1 MFNLSPASRGLPSGG
16 VRVAYVWN
24 APVLDWLSTGNNP
37 YAGLLAAALS
47 RLGVKLQ
54 PQEDT
59 GLAFIWRLRRTH
71 RVLHLNWIVRLY
83 QHRRPLAA
91 VARPAAFAF
100 WLGLARVLGYRIV
113 FTMHNLLPHEQIHPR
128 FDRLARRLVMA
139 LAHAV
144 ICHCDVARRQ
154 LAQAFGRRRAVYV
167 VPHGSFRDA
176 YPHDAHS
183 AEARRA
189 LDLSADAFVYG
200 YFGTFRALP
209 DPDARLLI
217 AGQPHPYYQGPL
229 GSQPIDDHRV
239 QAHFRFIANEKI
251 QIIMAAADVIV
262 LPFHSA
268 LTSGSAI
275 LALGH
280 GKPLVMPAV
289 GCLPELAG
297 SGPCAILYDQDDP
310 DGLLRALR
318 QGRELDLG
326 AARQAAL
333 EVDACLDWD
342 SIARLTLQAYGLPM
356 PVAGGP
362 DAPMLRTSPGSD

>member
-1 MFNLSPASRGLPSGG
+1 M
-16 VRVAYVWN
+16 
-24 APVLDWLSTGNNP
+24 
-37 YAGLLAAALS
+37 
-47 RLGVKLQ
+47 
-54 PQEDT
+54 
-59 GLAFIWRLRRTH
+59 
-71 RVLHLNWIVRLY
+71 LHLNWIVRLY

-91 VARPAAFAF
+91 VARLAAFAF
-100 WLGLARVLGYRIV
+100 WRGLARVLGYRIV

-128 FDRLARRLVMA
+128 FDRLARRLVIA

-167 VPHGSFRDA
+167 IPHGSFRDA

-183 AEARRA
+183 AGARRA
-189 LDLSADAFVYG
+189 LDLPADAFVYG
-200 YFGTFRALP
+200 YFGNIRAYKGVERLIETFRALP

-239 QAHFRFIANEKI
+239 QAHFRFIANEEI
-251 QIIMAAADVIV
+251 QIIMATADVIV

-275 LALGH
+275 LVLGH

-310 DGLLRALR
+310 DGLVRALQ

-333 EVDACLDWD
+333 EVDAGLDWD

-362 DAPMLRTSPGSD
+362 DAPMLRTSPGSA